1 MVATALF
8 GPKKPRAAGR
18 AATFLVRTP
27 LKDLAASLTGYF
39 YLVRRRSLTVVMG
52 DAASVATK
60 FAQCLLS
67 TAVAMAPFGAL
78 LSHVASV
85 TPSRFIHVSA
95 LDRFYN
101 LTRLFVSQNRLI
113 IDVACSFG
121 IEQQFIETKL

>member
-1 MVATALF
+1 
-8 GPKKPRAAGR
+8 
-18 AATFLVRTP
+18 
-27 LKDLAASLTGYF
+27 
-39 YLVRRRSLTVVMG
+39 MG
-52 DAASVATK
+52 NAASVTTK

-113 IDVACSFG
+113 IDEACSFG